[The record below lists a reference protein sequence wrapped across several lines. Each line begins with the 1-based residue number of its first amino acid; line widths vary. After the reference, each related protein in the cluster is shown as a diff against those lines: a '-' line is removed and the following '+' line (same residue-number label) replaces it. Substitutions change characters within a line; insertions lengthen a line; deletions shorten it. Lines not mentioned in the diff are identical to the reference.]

1 MLPLLFFDVKI
12 YFIINIQI
20 ISKKLNGKWIFIY
33 WWEKSLPF
41 FYLVF
46 DINNENKESKNIGEA
61 SQDT

>member
-1 MLPLLFFDVKI
+1 LPLLFFDVKI